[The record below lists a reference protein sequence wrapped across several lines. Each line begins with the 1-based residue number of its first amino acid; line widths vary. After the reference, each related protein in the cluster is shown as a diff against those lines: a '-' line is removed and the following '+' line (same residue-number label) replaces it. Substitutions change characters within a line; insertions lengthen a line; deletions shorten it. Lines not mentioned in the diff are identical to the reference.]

1 MRLLIKNIRTLAGIL
16 PSETLCLR
24 GKEMASARS
33 IDGAYLVADD
43 GIITRFGPME
53 ELGEVVADEVVDA
66 EGRVVFPAFCDSH
79 SHIVYAGSREGEF
92 RDKIAGMTYEEVA
105 ARGGGILNSA
115 DRLAEASEEELF
127 EAAERRAW
135 RMIRTGAA
143 TLEIKSGYG
152 LTTESELKML
162 RVIGRLQRELPATIK
177 ATFLGAHAVGR
188 AYKGRQS
195 DYVEHVCSEMIP
207 AVAEQGVAEF
217 VDVFCDRGFFTPEE
231 TARILEC
238 GKRYGLRPKIHANE
252 LASSGGVQVGIEYG
266 ALSVDH
272 LEEATESD
280 VLDLKNS
287 STIPTV
293 LPGASFFSNLPFAPA
308 RMMIDA
314 GLPVAIASDCNPGSS
329 PSGNMKMLWS
339 LACIKMRLSPEEAL
353 SGLTIN
359 GAAAL
364 GLSGDR
370 GAISVGRRADLVV
383 SKPVPSLAY
392 LPYSFGEELVEHT
405 IINGKIVCT
414 IGIFM
419 L

>member
-1 MRLLIKNIRTLAGIL
+1 MNSAEQIHGAFLLV
-16 PSETLCLR
+16 E
-24 GKEMASARS
+24 
-33 IDGAYLVADD
+33 D
-43 GIITRFGPME
+43 GIIVRFGKME
-53 ELGEVVADEVVDA
+53 ELGEVEADEVLDE

-115 DRLAEASEEELF
+115 DRLAEASEDELF
-127 EAAERRAW
+127 EAARRRAW

-143 TLEIKSGYG
+143 TLEVKSGYG

-162 RVIGRLQRELPATIK
+162 RVVRRLQESLPATIK

-188 AYKGRQS
+188 AFKGRQQE
-195 DYVEHVCSEMIP
+195 YVDHVCGEMIP
-207 AVAEQGVAEF
+207 AVAEQGIAEF
-217 VDVFCDRGFFTPEE
+217 VDVFCDRGFFTPEQ
-231 TARILEC
+231 TAQILEC

-272 LEEATESD
+272 LEEANQQD
-280 VLDLKNS
+280 VRDLAASN
-287 STIPTV
+287 TMPTV

-308 RMMIDA
+308 RAMIDA

-329 PSGNMKMLWS
+329 PSGNMMLLWS
-339 LACIKMRLSPEEAL
+339 LGCIKMRLSPEEAL
-353 SGLTIN
+353 SALTIN

-364 GLSGDR
+364 GLSADR

-405 IINGKIVCT
+405 IIGGKIV
-414 IGIFM
+414 
-419 L
+419 

>member
-1 MRLLIKNIRTLAGIL
+1 MN
-16 PSETLCLR
+16 
-24 GKEMASARS
+24 SAEVLHNAFV
-33 IDGAYLVADD
+33 IVEDGVIVRYGA
-43 GIITRFGPME
+43 ME
-53 ELGEVVADEVVDA
+53 DLGAVEADEVVDG

-115 DRLAEASEEELF
+115 DRLAEASEEELY
-127 EAAERRAW
+127 EAAAKRAW
-135 RMIRTGAA
+135 RMIRSGAA
-143 TLEIKSGYG
+143 TLEVKSGYG
-152 LTTESELKML
+152 LTLDTELKML
-162 RVIGRLQRELPATIK
+162 RVVRRLQESLPATIK

-188 AYKGRQS
+188 AYKGRQAE
-195 DYVEHVCSEMIP
+195 YVEHVCRDMIP

-231 TARILEC
+231 TAQILEC

-272 LEEATESD
+272 LEEANEQD
-280 VLDLKNS
+280 VRDLAAS
-287 STIPTV
+287 STMPTV

-308 RMMIDA
+308 RAMIDA

-329 PSGNMKMLWS
+329 PSGNMMFLWS
-339 LACIKMRLSPEEAL
+339 LGCIKMRLTPEEAL
-353 SGLTIN
+353 SALTIN

-364 GLSGDR
+364 GLSHDR

-392 LPYSFGEELVEHT
+392 LPYSFGEELVESV
-405 IINGKIVCT
+405 IINGKIVC
-414 IGIFM
+414 INE
-419 L
+419 

>member
-1 MRLLIKNIRTLAGIL
+1 MRLLIKNIGTLAGIL
-16 PSETLCLR
+16 PLDVTCLR
-24 GKEMASARS
+24 GAEMNSAEQ
-33 IDGAYLVADD
+33 IHNAFLVADD
-43 GIITRFGPME
+43 GIITRFGPMD

-127 EAAERRAW
+127 EAARRRAW

-188 AYKGRQS
+188 AHKGRQAE
-195 DYVEHVCSEMIP
+195 YVEHVCREMIP

-231 TARILEC
+231 TAKILEC

-272 LEEATESD
+272 LEEANEQD
-280 VLDLKNS
+280 VRDLAASN
-287 STIPTV
+287 TIPTV

-339 LACIKMRLSPEEAL
+339 LACIKMRLTPEEAL

-364 GLSGDR
+364 GLSADR

-414 IGIFM
+414 NE
-419 L
+419 

>member
-1 MRLLIKNIRTLAGIL
+1 MN
-16 PSETLCLR
+16 
-24 GKEMASARS
+24 SAEVLHNAFV
-33 IDGAYLVADD
+33 IVEDGVIVRYGA
-43 GIITRFGPME
+43 ME
-53 ELGEVVADEVVDA
+53 ELGAVEADEVGDG

-115 DRLAEASEEELF
+115 DRLAEASEEELY
-127 EAAERRAW
+127 EAAAKRAW
-135 RMIRTGAA
+135 RMIRSGAA

-152 LTTESELKML
+152 LTMETELKML
-162 RVIGRLQRELPATIK
+162 RVVRRLQESLPATIK

-188 AYKGRQS
+188 AYKGRQAE
-195 DYVEHVCSEMIP
+195 YVEHVCRDMIP

-231 TARILEC
+231 TAQILEC

-272 LEEATESD
+272 LEEANEQD
-280 VLDLKNS
+280 VRDLAAS
-287 STIPTV
+287 STMPTV

-308 RMMIDA
+308 RAMIDA

-329 PSGNMKMLWS
+329 PSGNMMFLWS
-339 LACIKMRLSPEEAL
+339 LGCIKMRLTPEEAL
-353 SGLTIN
+353 SALTIN

-364 GLSGDR
+364 GLSHDR

-392 LPYSFGEELVEHT
+392 LPYSFGEELVESV
-405 IINGKIVCT
+405 IINGKIVCRNE
-414 IGIFM
+414 
-419 L
+419 

>member
-16 PSETLCLR
+16 PLETKCLK
-24 GKEMASARS
+24 GEEMNSAEQ
-33 IDGAYLVADD
+33 IHGAFLLVED
-43 GIITRFGPME
+43 GIIVRFGKME
-53 ELGEVVADEVVDA
+53 ELGEVEADEVLDA

-127 EAAERRAW
+127 EAAQRRAW

-143 TLEIKSGYG
+143 TLEVKSGYG

-162 RVIGRLQRELPATIK
+162 RVVRRLQESLPATIK

-188 AYKGRQS
+188 AFKGRQQE
-195 DYVEHVCSEMIP
+195 YVDHVCEEMIP
-207 AVAEQGVAEF
+207 AVAEQGIAEF
-217 VDVFCDRGFFTPEE
+217 VDVFCDRGFFTPEQ
-231 TARILEC
+231 TAQILEC

-272 LEEATESD
+272 LEEANQQD
-280 VLDLKNS
+280 VRDLAASN
-287 STIPTV
+287 TMPTV

-308 RMMIDA
+308 RAMIDA

-329 PSGNMKMLWS
+329 PSGNMMLLWS
-339 LACIKMRLSPEEAL
+339 LGCIKMRLSPEEAL
-353 SGLTIN
+353 SALTIN

-364 GLSGDR
+364 GLSADR

-405 IINGKIVCT
+405 IIGGKIV
-414 IGIFM
+414 
-419 L
+419 

>member
-1 MRLLIKNIRTLAGIL
+1 
-16 PSETLCLR
+16 
-24 GKEMASARS
+24 MASARS
-33 IDGAYLVADD
+33 LDGAYLVADD

-53 ELGEVVADEVVDA
+53 ELGEVVADEVVDG

-414 IGIFM
+414 NE
-419 L
+419 

>member
-1 MRLLIKNIRTLAGIL
+1 MNRLLIKNIRTLAGIV
-16 PSETLCLR
+16 PADTLLLR
-24 GKEMASARS
+24 GEQMGSAEQ
-33 IDGAYLVADD
+33 IDGAWLLAED
-43 GIITRFGPME
+43 GVIVGFGPME
-53 ELGEVVADEVVDA
+53 TCPAEVADKVVDA
-66 EGRVVFPAFCDSH
+66 SGRVVFPAFCDSH

-92 RDKIAGMTYEEVA
+92 RDKIAGMTYQEVA

-115 DRLAEASEEELF
+115 DRLHEASEDELF
-127 EAAERRAW
+127 EAAYHRAW

-152 LTTESELKML
+152 LTTEDELKML
-162 RVIGRLQRELPATIK
+162 RVVARLQRELPATVK

-188 AYKGRQS
+188 AFAGRQS
-195 DYVEHVCSEMIP
+195 DYVDHVCEQMLP

-217 VDVFCDRGFFTPEE
+217 VDVFCDSGFFTPEE

-238 GKRYGLRPKIHANE
+238 GARYGLRPKIHANE
-252 LASSGGVQVGIEYG
+252 LASSGGVQVGIRYG

-272 LEEATESD
+272 LEEANEQD
-280 VLDLKNS
+280 VADLAAS
-287 STIPTV
+287 ATIPTV

-308 RMMIDA
+308 RKMIDA

-329 PSGNMKMLWS
+329 PSGNMVFLWS
-339 LACIKMRLSPEEAL
+339 LACIKMRLTPEEAL
-353 SGLTIN
+353 SALTIN

-364 GLSGDR
+364 GLSADR

-392 LPYSFGEELVEHT
+392 IPYSFGEELVESV
-405 IINGKIVCT
+405 IINGKMV
-414 IGIFM
+414 
-419 L
+419 

>member
-1 MRLLIKNIRTLAGIL
+1 
-16 PSETLCLR
+16 
-24 GKEMASARS
+24 
-33 IDGAYLVADD
+33 
-43 GIITRFGPME
+43 
-53 ELGEVVADEVVDA
+53 
-66 EGRVVFPAFCDSH
+66 
-79 SHIVYAGSREGEF
+79 
-92 RDKIAGMTYEEVA
+92 
-105 ARGGGILNSA
+105 
-115 DRLAEASEEELF
+115 
-127 EAAERRAW
+127 
-135 RMIRTGAA
+135 MIRSGAA
-143 TLEIKSGYG
+143 TLEVKSGYG

-162 RVIGRLQRELPATIK
+162 RVVRRLQEELPATIK

-195 DYVEHVCSEMIP
+195 DYVECVCQEMIP

-231 TARILEC
+231 TAQILEC

-252 LASSGGVQVGIEYG
+252 LASSGGVQVGIKYG

-272 LEEATESD
+272 LEEANEQD

-308 RMMIDA
+308 RRMIDE
-314 GLPVAIASDCNPGSS
+314 GLAVAIASDCNPGSS
-329 PSGNMKMLWS
+329 PSGNMMFLRS
-339 LACIKMRLSPEEAL
+339 LACIKMRLTPEEAL
-353 SGLTIN
+353 SALTIN

-364 GLSGDR
+364 GLSADR

-392 LPYSFGEELVEHT
+392 LPYSFGEELVEQT
-405 IINGKIVCT
+405 IIGGVKVD
-414 IGIFM
+414 M
-419 L
+419 R

>member
-1 MRLLIKNIRTLAGIL
+1 MRLLIKNIHTLAGIL
-16 PSETLCLR
+16 PRETLILR
-24 GKEMASARS
+24 GEEMNAAEQ
-33 IDGAYLVADD
+33 IHNAFLIAED
-43 GIITRFGPME
+43 GIITRYGKME
-53 ELGEVVADEVVDA
+53 ELGEVEDADEMVDA
-66 EGRVVFPAFCDSH
+66 TGRVVFPAFCDSH

-115 DRLAEASEEELF
+115 DRLAEASEEELY
-127 EAAERRAW
+127 EAALKRAW

-162 RVIGRLQRELPATIK
+162 RVIGRLQSELPATVK

-188 AYKGRQS
+188 AFKGRQQE
-195 DYVEHVCSEMIP
+195 YVDHVCGEMIP
-207 AVAEQGVAEF
+207 AVAEQGIAEF
-217 VDVFCDRGFFTPEE
+217 VDVFCDRGFFTPEQ
-231 TARILEC
+231 TAQILEC
-238 GKRYGLRPKIHANE
+238 GRRYGLRPKIHANE

-272 LEEATESD
+272 LEEANEQD
-280 VLDLKNS
+280 VRDLVAS
-287 STIPTV
+287 QTMPTV

-308 RMMIDA
+308 RRMVDA

-329 PSGNMKMLWS
+329 PSGNMMLLWS
-339 LACIKMRLSPEEAL
+339 LGCIKMRLTPEEAL
-353 SGLTIN
+353 SALTIN

-364 GLSGDR
+364 GLSADR
-370 GAISVGRRADLVV
+370 GAVSVGRRADLVV

-405 IINGKIVCT
+405 IIGGKIV
-414 IGIFM
+414 
-419 L
+419 

>member
-16 PSETLCLR
+16 PADTLMLR
-24 GKEMASARS
+24 GGEMNNSTGQ
-33 IDGAYLVADD
+33 IDDAWLLAEEGVIV
-43 GIITRFGPME
+43 GFGPMAT
-53 ELGEVVADEVVDA
+53 LSEVEADEVVDA
-66 EGRVVFPAFCDSH
+66 SGRVVFPAFCDSH

-92 RDKIAGMTYEEVA
+92 RDKIAGMTYQEVA

-115 DRLAEASEEELF
+115 DRLHEASEEELY
-127 EAAERRAW
+127 EAALPRAW
-135 RMIRTGAA
+135 RMIRSGAA

-152 LTTESELKML
+152 LTLEDELKML
-162 RVIGRLQRELPATIK
+162 RVIGRLQRELPATVK

-188 AYKGRQS
+188 AFAGRQS
-195 DYVEHVCSEMIP
+195 DYVDHVCRDMMP

-217 VDVFCDRGFFTPEE
+217 VDVFCDEGFFTPEQ
-231 TARILEC
+231 TAQILEC
-238 GKRYGLRPKIHANE
+238 GQRYGLRAKIHANE
-252 LASSGGVQVGIEYG
+252 LASSGGVQVGIRYG

-272 LEEATESD
+272 LEEANESD
-280 VLDLKNS
+280 VADLANS
-287 STIPTV
+287 TTIPTV

-308 RMMIDA
+308 RKMIEA

-329 PSGNMKMLWS
+329 PSGNMTFLWS
-339 LACIKMRLSPEEAL
+339 LACIKMRLTPEEAL
-353 SGLTIN
+353 SALTIN

-392 LPYSFGEELVEHT
+392 IPYSFGEELVERV
-405 IINGKIVCT
+405 IINGKIV
-414 IGIFM
+414 
-419 L
+419 

>member
-1 MRLLIKNIRTLAGIL
+1 MRLLIKNIATLAGIV
-16 PSETLCLR
+16 PAGVLR
-24 GKEMASARS
+24 LEGAAMNSAGS
-33 IDGAYLVADD
+33 IDCAYLVADD
-43 GIITRFGPME
+43 GIITRFGPMAE
-53 ELGEVVADEVVDA
+53 MGDVGADEIIDA

-115 DRLAEASEEELF
+115 DRLAEASEEELY

-135 RMIRTGAA
+135 RMIRSGAA

-152 LTTESELKML
+152 LTLESELKML
-162 RVIGRLQRELPATIK
+162 RVIRRLQEKLPATIK
-177 ATFLGAHAVGR
+177 ANFLGAHAVGR

-195 DYVEHVCSEMIP
+195 DYVDHICRDMIP

-231 TARILEC
+231 TAKILEC

-272 LEEATESD
+272 LEEANEQD
-280 VLDLKNS
+280 VLDLKAS
-287 STIPTV
+287 TTIPTV

-308 RMMIDA
+308 RRMIDE
-314 GLPVAIASDCNPGSS
+314 GLAVAVASDCNPGSS
-329 PSGNMKMLWS
+329 PSGNMMFLWS
-339 LACIKMRLSPEEAL
+339 LACIKMRLTPEEAL
-353 SGLTIN
+353 LALTIN

-364 GLSGDR
+364 GLSADR
-370 GAISVGRRADLVV
+370 GAVTVGRRADLVV

-392 LPYSFGEELVEHT
+392 LPYSFGEELVERV
-405 IINGKIVCT
+405 IINGKTVCT
-414 IGIFM
+414 NE
-419 L
+419 

>member
-414 IGIFM
+414 NE
-419 L
+419 

>member
-1 MRLLIKNIRTLAGIL
+1 MRLLIKNIATLAGIV
-16 PSETLCLR
+16 PAGVLR
-24 GKEMASARS
+24 LEGAAMNSAGS
-33 IDGAYLVADD
+33 IDCAYLVADD
-43 GIITRFGPME
+43 GIITRFGPMAE
-53 ELGEVVADEVVDA
+53 MGDVGADEIIDA

-115 DRLAEASEEELF
+115 DRLAEASEEELY

-135 RMIRTGAA
+135 RMIRSGAA

-152 LTTESELKML
+152 LTLESELKML
-162 RVIGRLQRELPATIK
+162 RVIRRLQEKLPATIK
-177 ATFLGAHAVGR
+177 ANFLGAHAVGR

-195 DYVEHVCSEMIP
+195 DYVDHICRDMIP

-231 TARILEC
+231 TAKILEC

-272 LEEATESD
+272 LEEANEQD
-280 VLDLKNS
+280 VLDLKAS
-287 STIPTV
+287 TTIPTV

-308 RMMIDA
+308 RRMIDE
-314 GLPVAIASDCNPGSS
+314 GLAVAVASDCNPGSS
-329 PSGNMKMLWS
+329 PSGNMMFLWS
-339 LACIKMRLSPEEAL
+339 LACIKMRLTPEEAL
-353 SGLTIN
+353 SALTIN

-364 GLSGDR
+364 GLSADR
-370 GAISVGRRADLVV
+370 GAVTVGRRADLVV

-392 LPYSFGEELVEHT
+392 LPYSFGEELVERV
-405 IINGKIVCT
+405 IINGKTVCT
-414 IGIFM
+414 NE
-419 L
+419 

>member
-1 MRLLIKNIRTLAGIL
+1 MRLLIKNIGTLAGIL
-16 PSETLCLR
+16 PANMLCLR
-24 GKEMASARS
+24 GKEMNSAEVLTDAFL
-33 IDGAYLVADD
+33 IAEDGVIVRY
-43 GIITRFGPME
+43 GKME
-53 ELGEVVADEVVDA
+53 EMGEVEADEVIDG

-115 DRLAEASEEELF
+115 DRLAEASEEELY

-135 RMIRTGAA
+135 RMIRSGAA

-152 LTTESELKML
+152 LTMETELKML
-162 RVIGRLQRELPATIK
+162 RVIRRLQENLPATIK
-177 ATFLGAHAVGR
+177 ATFLGAHAVAR
-188 AYKGRQS
+188 DFKGRQAE
-195 DYVEHVCSEMIP
+195 YVESVCREMIP
-207 AVAEQGVAEF
+207 AVAEQGIAEF

-231 TARILEC
+231 TAKILEC
-238 GKRYGLRPKIHANE
+238 GERYGLRPKIHANE
-252 LASSGGVQVGIEYG
+252 LASSGGVQVGIQYG

-272 LEEATESD
+272 LEEANEQD
-280 VLDLKNS
+280 VMDLAAS
-287 STIPTV
+287 TTIPTV

-308 RMMIDA
+308 RAMIDA

-329 PSGNMKMLWS
+329 PSGNMMFLWS
-339 LACIKMRLSPEEAL
+339 LGCIKMRLTPEEAL
-353 SGLTIN
+353 SALTIN

-364 GLSGDR
+364 GLSADR

-392 LPYSFGEELVEHT
+392 LPYSFGEELVESV
-405 IINGKIVCT
+405 IIGGKIV
-414 IGIFM
+414 
-419 L
+419 

>member
-1 MRLLIKNIRTLAGIL
+1 MRLLIKNIRTLAGIVPAEVL
-16 PSETLCLR
+16 RLC
-24 GKEMASARS
+24 GGEMNSAEVLH
-33 IDGAYLVADD
+33 DAFLVAED
-43 GIITRFGPME
+43 GLIVRFGPMA
-53 ELGEVVADEVVDA
+53 ELGEVEADEVVDA

-92 RDKIAGMTYEEVA
+92 RDKIAGMTYQEVA

-115 DRLAEASEEELF
+115 DRLHEASEEELY

-143 TLEIKSGYG
+143 TIEVKSGYG
-152 LTTESELKML
+152 LTTADELKML
-162 RVIGRLQRELPATIK
+162 RVVRRLQENLPATVK

-188 AYKGRQS
+188 AFAGRQA
-195 DYVEHVCSEMIP
+195 DYVDRVCEEMIP

-217 VDVFCDRGFFTPEE
+217 VDVFCDEGFFTPEQ
-231 TARILEC
+231 TAQILEC
-238 GKRYGLRPKIHANE
+238 GERYGLRPKIHANE
-252 LASSGGVQVGIEYG
+252 LASSGGVQVGIRYG

-272 LEEATESD
+272 LEEANEQD
-280 VLDLKNS
+280 VMDLAAS
-287 STIPTV
+287 TTIPTV

-308 RMMIDA
+308 RAMIDA

-329 PSGNMKMLWS
+329 PSGNMVFLWS
-339 LACIKMRLSPEEAL
+339 LACIKMRLTPEEAL
-353 SGLTIN
+353 SALTIN

-364 GLSGDR
+364 GLSADR

-392 LPYSFGEELVEHT
+392 IPYSFGEELIENV
-405 IINGKIVCT
+405 IINGKIV
-414 IGIFM
+414 
-419 L
+419 

>member
-1 MRLLIKNIRTLAGIL
+1 MNRLLIKNIRTLAGIV
-16 PSETLCLR
+16 PADTLLLR
-24 GKEMASARS
+24 GEQMGSAEQ
-33 IDGAYLVADD
+33 IDGAWLLAED
-43 GIITRFGPME
+43 GVIVGFGPME
-53 ELGEVVADEVVDA
+53 TCPEVADKVVDA
-66 EGRVVFPAFCDSH
+66 SGRVVFPAFCDSH

-92 RDKIAGMTYEEVA
+92 RDKIAGMTYQEVA

-115 DRLAEASEEELF
+115 DRLHEASEDELF
-127 EAAERRAW
+127 EAAYHRAW

-152 LTTESELKML
+152 LTTEDELKML
-162 RVIGRLQRELPATIK
+162 RVVARLQRELPATVK

-188 AYKGRQS
+188 AFAGRQS
-195 DYVEHVCSEMIP
+195 DYVDHVCEQMLP

-217 VDVFCDRGFFTPEE
+217 VDVFCDSGFFTPEE

-238 GKRYGLRPKIHANE
+238 GARYGLRPKIHANE
-252 LASSGGVQVGIEYG
+252 LASSGGVQVGIRYG

-272 LEEATESD
+272 LEEANEQD
-280 VLDLKNS
+280 VADLAAS
-287 STIPTV
+287 ATIPTV

-308 RMMIDA
+308 RKMIDA

-329 PSGNMKMLWS
+329 PSGNMVFLWS
-339 LACIKMRLSPEEAL
+339 LACIKMRLTPEEAL
-353 SGLTIN
+353 SALTIN

-364 GLSGDR
+364 GLSADR

-392 LPYSFGEELVEHT
+392 IPYSFGEELVESV
-405 IINGKIVCT
+405 IINGKMV
-414 IGIFM
+414 
-419 L
+419 

>member
-16 PSETLCLR
+16 PLETKCLK
-24 GKEMASARS
+24 GAEMNSAEQ
-33 IDGAYLVADD
+33 IHGAFLLVED
-43 GIITRFGPME
+43 GIIARYGKME
-53 ELGEVVADEVVDA
+53 ELGEVEADEVLDA

-115 DRLAEASEEELF
+115 DRLAEASEDELF
-127 EAAERRAW
+127 EAAQRRAW

-143 TLEIKSGYG
+143 TLEVKSGYG

-162 RVIGRLQRELPATIK
+162 RVVRRLQESLPATIK

-188 AYKGRQS
+188 AFKGRQQE
-195 DYVEHVCSEMIP
+195 YVDHVCEEMIP
-207 AVAEQGVAEF
+207 AVAEQGIAEF
-217 VDVFCDRGFFTPEE
+217 VDVFCDRGFFTPEQ
-231 TARILEC
+231 TAQILEC

-272 LEEATESD
+272 LEEANQQD
-280 VLDLKNS
+280 VRDLAASN
-287 STIPTV
+287 TMPTV

-308 RMMIDA
+308 RAMIDA

-329 PSGNMKMLWS
+329 PSGNMMLLWS
-339 LACIKMRLSPEEAL
+339 LGCIKMRLSPEEAL
-353 SGLTIN
+353 SALTIN

-364 GLSGDR
+364 GLSADR

-383 SKPVPSLAY
+383 SRPVPSLAY

-405 IINGKIVCT
+405 IIGGKIV
-414 IGIFM
+414 
-419 L
+419 

>member
-16 PSETLCLR
+16 PAETLRLC
-24 GKEMASARS
+24 GSEMNSAEQLHN
-33 IDGAYLVADD
+33 AYLIAED
-43 GIITRFGPME
+43 GIIARYGKME
-53 ELGEVVADEVVDA
+53 ELGKVEADEVVDA

-115 DRLAEASEEELF
+115 DRLAEASEEELY
-127 EAAERRAW
+127 EAAAKRAW
-135 RMIRTGAA
+135 RMIRSGAA

-152 LTTESELKML
+152 LTLESELKML
-162 RVIGRLQRELPATIK
+162 RVVRRLQQTLPATVK

-188 AYKGRQS
+188 AFKGRQS
-195 DYVEHVCSEMIP
+195 DYVRHVCEDMIP
-207 AVAEQGVAEF
+207 AVAEQGIAEF

-231 TARILEC
+231 TAQILEC
-238 GKRYGLRPKIHANE
+238 GSRYGLRPKIHANE
-252 LASSGGVQVGIEYG
+252 LASSGGVQVGIRYG

-272 LEEATESD
+272 LEEANEQD
-280 VLDLKNS
+280 VRDLAASN
-287 STIPTV
+287 TMPTV

-308 RMMIDA
+308 RAMIEA

-329 PSGNMKMLWS
+329 PSGNMMFLWS
-339 LACIKMRLSPEEAL
+339 LGCIKMRLTPEEAL
-353 SGLTIN
+353 SALTIN

-364 GLSGDR
+364 GLSADR

-405 IINGKIVCT
+405 IIGGKIV
-414 IGIFM
+414 
-419 L
+419 

>member
-1 MRLLIKNIRTLAGIL
+1 MRLLIKNIGTLAGIV
-16 PSETLCLR
+16 PADKTILR
-24 GKEMASARS
+24 GAEMGSVQQLHEAWLLAEEGV
-33 IDGAYLVADD
+33 IAG
-43 GIITRFGPME
+43 FGTME
-53 ELGEVVADEVVDA
+53 SCPEEADEVVDA
-66 EGRVVFPAFCDSH
+66 VGRVVFPAFCDSH

-115 DRLAEASEEELF
+115 DRLHEVSEEELF
-127 EAAERRAW
+127 EAARSRAW

-152 LTTESELKML
+152 LTTEDELKML
-162 RVIGRLQRELPATIK
+162 RVVARLQRELPATVK

-188 AYKGRQS
+188 AFAGRQS
-195 DYVEHVCSEMIP
+195 DYVAHVCEEMIP

-217 VDVFCDRGFFTPEE
+217 VDVFCDRGFFTPDE

-238 GKRYGLRPKIHANE
+238 GRKYGLRPKIHANE
-252 LASSGGVQVGIEYG
+252 LASSGGVQVGIRYG

-272 LEEATESD
+272 LEEANDQD
-280 VLDLKNS
+280 VADLAAS
-287 STIPTV
+287 ATIPTV

-308 RMMIDA
+308 RKMIDA

-329 PSGNMKMLWS
+329 PSGNMMLLWS

-353 SGLTIN
+353 SALTLN

-364 GLSGDR
+364 GLSADR
-370 GAISVGRRADLVV
+370 GAISVGRRADIVI
-383 SKPVPSLAY
+383 SKRVPSLAY
-392 LPYSFGEELVEHT
+392 LPYSFGEELVESV
-405 IINGKIVCT
+405 IINGKMV
-414 IGIFM
+414 
-419 L
+419 

>member
-1 MRLLIKNIRTLAGIL
+1 MN
-16 PSETLCLR
+16 
-24 GKEMASARS
+24 SAEVLHNAFV
-33 IDGAYLVADD
+33 IVEDGVIVRYGA
-43 GIITRFGPME
+43 ME
-53 ELGEVVADEVVDA
+53 GLGAVEADEVVDG

-115 DRLAEASEEELF
+115 DRLAEASEEELY
-127 EAAERRAW
+127 EAAAKRAW
-135 RMIRTGAA
+135 RMIRSGAA

-152 LTTESELKML
+152 LTMETELKML
-162 RVIGRLQRELPATIK
+162 RVVRRLQQTLPATIK

-188 AYKGRQS
+188 AYKGRQAE
-195 DYVEHVCSEMIP
+195 YVEHICRDMIP

-231 TARILEC
+231 TAQILEC

-252 LASSGGVQVGIEYG
+252 LASSGGVQVGIEYS

-272 LEEATESD
+272 LEEANKQD
-280 VLDLKNS
+280 VRDLAAS
-287 STIPTV
+287 STMPTV

-308 RMMIDA
+308 RAMIDA

-329 PSGNMKMLWS
+329 PSGNMMFLWS
-339 LACIKMRLSPEEAL
+339 LGCIKMRLTPEEAL
-353 SGLTIN
+353 SALTIN

-364 GLSGDR
+364 GLSHDR

-392 LPYSFGEELVEHT
+392 LPYSFGEELVESV
-405 IINGKIVCT
+405 IINGKIVCRNE
-414 IGIFM
+414 
-419 L
+419 

>member
-1 MRLLIKNIRTLAGIL
+1 MRLLIKNIATLAGIL
-16 PSETLCLR
+16 PADVRRLEGAAMRSAECL
-24 GKEMASARS
+24 E
-33 IDGAYLVADD
+33 GAFLVAED
-43 GIITRFGPME
+43 GIITRFGKME
-53 ELGEVVADEVVDA
+53 EMGHVEADEVVDA

-127 EAAERRAW
+127 EAAKRRAW
-135 RMIRTGAA
+135 RMIRSGAA

-152 LTTESELKML
+152 LTTESEIKML
-162 RVIGRLQRELPATIK
+162 RVIKRLQEELPATIK

-188 AYKGRQS
+188 AFKGRQS
-195 DYVEHVCSEMIP
+195 DYVEHVCREMIP

-231 TARILEC
+231 TAQILEC
-238 GKRYGLRPKIHANE
+238 GERYGLRPKIHANE

-272 LEEATESD
+272 LEEANEQD

-287 STIPTV
+287 KTIPTV

-308 RMMIDA
+308 RRMIDE
-314 GLPVAIASDCNPGSS
+314 GLAVAVASDCNPGSS
-329 PSGNMKMLWS
+329 PSGNMMFLWS
-339 LACIKMRLSPEEAL
+339 LACIKMRLTPEEAL
-353 SGLTIN
+353 SALTIN

-364 GLSGDR
+364 GLSADR
-370 GAISVGRRADLVV
+370 GAVSVGRRADLVV

-392 LPYSFGEELVEHT
+392 LPYSFGEELVEQT
-405 IINGKIVCT
+405 IIGGVKVD
-414 IGIFM
+414 M
-419 L
+419 R

>member
-1 MRLLIKNIRTLAGIL
+1 MRLLIKNIGTLAGIL
-16 PSETLCLR
+16 PADVLCLR
-24 GKEMASARS
+24 GKEMNSAEQLHN
-33 IDGAYLVADD
+33 AYLVAED
-43 GIITRFGPME
+43 GIIARFGSME
-53 ELGEVVADEVVDA
+53 ELGEEEADEVVDA

-79 SHIVYAGSREGEF
+79 SHIIYAGSREGEF

-115 DRLAEASEEELF
+115 DRLAEASEEELY
-127 EAAERRAW
+127 EAAAKRAW
-135 RMIRTGAA
+135 RMIRSGAA

-152 LTTESELKML
+152 LTLESELKML
-162 RVIGRLQRELPATIK
+162 RVARRLQQTLPATIK

-188 AYKGRQS
+188 DFKGRQS
-195 DYVEHVCSEMIP
+195 DYVRHVCEDMMP
-207 AVAEQGVAEF
+207 AVAEQCIAEF

-231 TARILEC
+231 TAEILEC

-252 LASSGGVQVGIEYG
+252 LASSGGVQVGIRYG

-272 LEEATESD
+272 LEEANEQD
-280 VLDLKNS
+280 VKDLAASN
-287 STIPTV
+287 TIPTV

-308 RMMIDA
+308 RAMIEA

-329 PSGNMKMLWS
+329 PSGNMMFLWS
-339 LACIKMRLSPEEAL
+339 LGCIKMRLTPEEAL
-353 SGLTIN
+353 SALTIN

-364 GLSGDR
+364 GLSADR

-405 IINGKIVCT
+405 IIGGKI
-414 IGIFM
+414 I
-419 L
+419 

>member
-1 MRLLIKNIRTLAGIL
+1 MLIKNIGTLAGIL
-16 PSETLCLR
+16 PANVLCLR
-24 GKEMASARS
+24 GAEMNSAEVLHNAFV
-33 IDGAYLVADD
+33 IVEDGVIVRYGA
-43 GIITRFGPME
+43 ME
-53 ELGEVVADEVVDA
+53 ELGAVEADEVVDG

-115 DRLAEASEEELF
+115 DRLAEASEEELY
-127 EAAERRAW
+127 EAAAKRAW
-135 RMIRTGAA
+135 RMIRSGAA

-152 LTTESELKML
+152 LTMETELKML
-162 RVIGRLQRELPATIK
+162 RVVRRLQQTLPATIK

-188 AYKGRQS
+188 AYKGRQAE
-195 DYVEHVCSEMIP
+195 YVEHVCSDMIP

-231 TARILEC
+231 TAQILEC
-238 GKRYGLRPKIHANE
+238 GKRYGLHPKIHANE

-272 LEEATESD
+272 LEEANEQD
-280 VLDLKNS
+280 VRDLAAS
-287 STIPTV
+287 STMPTV

-308 RMMIDA
+308 RAMIDA

-329 PSGNMKMLWS
+329 PSGNMMFLWS
-339 LACIKMRLSPEEAL
+339 LGCIKMRLTPEEAL
-353 SGLTIN
+353 SALTIN

-364 GLSGDR
+364 GLSHDR

-392 LPYSFGEELVEHT
+392 LPYSFGEELVESV
-405 IINGKIVCT
+405 IINGKIVCRNE
-414 IGIFM
+414 
-419 L
+419 

>member
-1 MRLLIKNIRTLAGIL
+1 MNSAEQIHGAFLLV
-16 PSETLCLR
+16 E
-24 GKEMASARS
+24 
-33 IDGAYLVADD
+33 D
-43 GIITRFGPME
+43 GIIVRFGKME
-53 ELGEVVADEVVDA
+53 ELGEVEADEVLDA

-115 DRLAEASEEELF
+115 DRLAEASEDELF
-127 EAAERRAW
+127 EAAQRRAW

-143 TLEIKSGYG
+143 TLEVKSGYG

-162 RVIGRLQRELPATIK
+162 RVVRRLQESLPATIK

-188 AYKGRQS
+188 AFKGRQQE
-195 DYVEHVCSEMIP
+195 YVDHVCGEMIP
-207 AVAEQGVAEF
+207 AVAEQGIAEF
-217 VDVFCDRGFFTPEE
+217 VDVFCDRGFFTPEQ
-231 TARILEC
+231 TAQILEC

-272 LEEATESD
+272 LEEANQQD
-280 VLDLKNS
+280 VMDLAASN
-287 STIPTV
+287 TMPTV

-308 RMMIDA
+308 REMIDA

-329 PSGNMKMLWS
+329 PSGNMMLLWS
-339 LACIKMRLSPEEAL
+339 LGCIKMRLSPEEAL
-353 SGLTIN
+353 SALTIN

-364 GLSGDR
+364 GLSADR

-383 SKPVPSLAY
+383 SRPVPSLAY

-405 IINGKIVCT
+405 IIGGKIV
-414 IGIFM
+414 
-419 L
+419 

>member
-1 MRLLIKNIRTLAGIL
+1 
-16 PSETLCLR
+16 
-24 GKEMASARS
+24 MASARS

-43 GIITRFGPME
+43 GIITRFGPMDE
-53 ELGEVVADEVVDA
+53 MGEVVADEVVDA

-162 RVIGRLQRELPATIK
+162 RVIGRLQKALPATIK

-195 DYVEHVCSEMIP
+195 DYVDYVCNEMIP

-231 TARILEC
+231 TAKILEC

-272 LEEATESD
+272 LEEATEQD
-280 VLDLKNS
+280 VRDLAASN
-287 STIPTV
+287 TIPTV

-364 GLSGDR
+364 GLSADR

-405 IINGKIVCT
+405 IIGGKIV
-414 IGIFM
+414 
-419 L
+419 

>member
-1 MRLLIKNIRTLAGIL
+1 MRLLIKNIATLAGIV
-16 PSETLCLR
+16 PAGVLR
-24 GKEMASARS
+24 LEGAAMNSAGS
-33 IDGAYLVADD
+33 IDCAYLVADD
-43 GIITRFGPME
+43 GIITRFGPMAE
-53 ELGEVVADEVVDA
+53 MGDVEADEIIDA

-115 DRLAEASEEELF
+115 DRLAEASEEELY

-135 RMIRTGAA
+135 RMIRSGAA

-152 LTTESELKML
+152 LTLESELKML
-162 RVIGRLQRELPATIK
+162 RVIRRLQENLPATIK
-177 ATFLGAHAVGR
+177 ANFLGAHAVGR

-195 DYVEHVCSEMIP
+195 DYVDHICRDMIP

-231 TARILEC
+231 TAKILEC

-272 LEEATESD
+272 LEEANEQD
-280 VLDLKNS
+280 VLDLKAS
-287 STIPTV
+287 TTIPTV

-308 RMMIDA
+308 RRMIDE
-314 GLPVAIASDCNPGSS
+314 GLAVAVASDCNPGSS
-329 PSGNMKMLWS
+329 PSGNMMFLWS
-339 LACIKMRLSPEEAL
+339 LACIKMRLTPEEAL
-353 SGLTIN
+353 SALTIN

-364 GLSGDR
+364 GLSADR
-370 GAISVGRRADLVV
+370 GAVTAGRRADLVV

-392 LPYSFGEELVEHT
+392 LPYSFGEELVERV
-405 IINGKIVCT
+405 IINGKTVCT
-414 IGIFM
+414 NE
-419 L
+419 

>member
-1 MRLLIKNIRTLAGIL
+1 MRLLIKNIGTLAGIL
-16 PSETLCLR
+16 PAEVLRLC
-24 GKEMASARS
+24 GQEMNSAGQ
-33 IDGAYLVADD
+33 IHGAYLVAEE
-43 GIITRFGPME
+43 GVITRFGAME
-53 ELGEVVADEVVDA
+53 EMGEVEADEVVDA

-115 DRLAEASEEELF
+115 DRLAEATEDELF
-127 EAAERRAW
+127 EAAQRRAW
-135 RMIRTGAA
+135 RMIRSGAA

-152 LTTESELKML
+152 LTTATELKML
-162 RVIGRLQRELPATIK
+162 RVVRRLQECLPATIK

-188 AYKGRQS
+188 AFKGRQAE
-195 DYVEHVCSEMIP
+195 YVDHVCSEMIP

-272 LEEATESD
+272 LEEANEQD
-280 VLDLKNS
+280 VLDLKRS
-287 STIPTV
+287 QTIPTV

-308 RMMIDA
+308 RRMIDE
-314 GLPVAIASDCNPGSS
+314 GLSVAVASDCNPGSS
-329 PSGNMKMLWS
+329 PSGNMMFLWS
-339 LACIKMRLSPEEAL
+339 LACIKMRLTPEEAL
-353 SGLTIN
+353 SALTIN

-364 GLSGDR
+364 GLSADR
-370 GAISVGRRADLVV
+370 GAVSVGRRADLVV

-392 LPYSFGEELVEHT
+392 LPYSFGEDLVERV

-414 IGIFM
+414 NE
-419 L
+419 

>member
-1 MRLLIKNIRTLAGIL
+1 MNSAEQIHGAFLLV
-16 PSETLCLR
+16 E
-24 GKEMASARS
+24 
-33 IDGAYLVADD
+33 D
-43 GIITRFGPME
+43 GIIVRFGKME
-53 ELGEVVADEVVDA
+53 ELGEVEADEVVDA

-92 RDKIAGMTYEEVA
+92 RDKIEGMTYEEVA

-115 DRLAEASEEELF
+115 DRLAEASEDELF
-127 EAAERRAW
+127 EAAQRRAW

-143 TLEIKSGYG
+143 TLEVKSGYG

-162 RVIGRLQRELPATIK
+162 RVVRRLQESLPATIK

-188 AYKGRQS
+188 AFKGRQQE
-195 DYVEHVCSEMIP
+195 YVDHVCEEMIP
-207 AVAEQGVAEF
+207 AVAEQGIAEF
-217 VDVFCDRGFFTPEE
+217 VDVFCDRGFFTPEQ
-231 TARILEC
+231 TAQILEC

-272 LEEATESD
+272 LEEANQQD
-280 VLDLKNS
+280 VRDLAASN
-287 STIPTV
+287 TMPTV

-308 RMMIDA
+308 RAMIDA

-329 PSGNMKMLWS
+329 PSGNMMLLWS
-339 LACIKMRLSPEEAL
+339 LGCIKMRLSPEEAL
-353 SGLTIN
+353 SALTIN

-364 GLSGDR
+364 GLSADR

-383 SKPVPSLAY
+383 SRPVPSLAY

-405 IINGKIVCT
+405 IIGGKIV
-414 IGIFM
+414 
-419 L
+419 